1 MFCIRRKDIL
11 LFKIVHLTY
20 YAIKRGKK
28 KEKEKESFQIDPLP
42 KQLHSSTTQQFLW
55 ARTPGTMKSGVP
67 YRGQILLSKRGI
79 RSCAAYRD

>member
-1 MFCIRRKDIL
+1 MFYIRRKDIL

-20 YAIKRGKK
+20 YTIKR
-28 KEKEKESFQIDPLP
+28 KEKRKRILTFQIDPLS